1 MVAQPKGSGF
11 NSRLG
16 FQGEEGA
23 RGPTGQRH
31 CLALAEQHSHASG
44 PSLFCPYTAHRRQDD
59 TRFVSFLRFVLSLSS
74 LVCRIVP
81 IAQLDRAS
89 DF

>member
-31 CLALAEQHSHASG
+31 CLALAEHIPMLPG
-44 PSLFCPYTAHRRQDD
+44 PLFSVRTRHTDDTYD
-59 TRFVSFLRFVLSLSS
+59 TRFVSFLRFILFPMVVGVPHCSHSS
-74 LVCRIVP
+74 VG
-81 IAQLDRAS
+81 
-89 DF
+89 